1 MDDAAGRA
9 HFLASLAP
17 VPVGDVARTARSV
30 PARPS
35 RSRDA
40 ATVRRAEL
48 AAFLRSR
55 RERISPA
62 DAGIPALGRRRT
74 PGLRREEVAQLAGVG
89 VTWYTWLEQGRDIR
103 VSEQVLEAI
112 ARTLTLDTDERVH
125 LFTLAGATEPA
136 IANDSETVAP
146 ETLAVLEQ
154 VAPFPAV
161 VQNSRYDVLAYNV
174 MYGRLIGDL
183 AAKPREDRNCM
194 WLAFTDPA
202 WRKAI
207 PDWDLVTGRMVAQ
220 LRSAMAEHVAEP
232 AWKAFVRRLRL
243 ASPQFAALWEQH
255 EVVAPANTAKR
266 FRNPHVG
273 MLRFQVV
280 NTWLQPRRG
289 ARMLIYTP
297 SDAETSR
304 RLAELAEIIK
314 EGGGR

>member
-1 MDDAAGRA
+1 MDHSAGRA
-9 HFLASLAP
+9 PFLAP
-17 VPVGDVARTARSV
+17 VAHAVPVA
-30 PARPS
+30 

-40 ATVRRAEL
+40 ATIRRAEL

-62 DAGIPALGRRRT
+62 DAGIPAIGRRRT

-103 VSEQVLEAI
+103 VSDQVLEAI
-112 ARTLTLDTDERVH
+112 SRTLALDADERVH
-125 LFTLAGATEPA
+125 LFTLAGSTEQA
-136 IANDSETVAP
+136 MASDCETVAP
-146 ETLAVLEQ
+146 ETLAVIEQ
-154 VAPFPAV
+154 AAPFPAV
-161 VQNSRYDVLAYNV
+161 VQNSRYDMLAYNAT
-174 MYGRLIGDL
+174 YGRLIGDL
-183 AAKPREDRNCM
+183 DAKPREDRNCM
-194 WLAFTDPA
+194 WLAFTDPL
-202 WRKAI
+202 WRKAM
-207 PDWDLVTGRMVAQ
+207 PDWDVATARMVAQ

-232 AWKAFVRRLRL
+232 AWKSFVRRLRL
-243 ASPQFAALWEQH
+243 ASPQFAAVWERY

-280 NTWLQPRRG
+280 NSWLQPRMG

-304 RLAELAEIIK
+304 RLAALAEIVR
-314 EGGGR
+314 EGDRPIDSVAG